1 MVAGRSHDPTCGSL
15 ETEVSRRVRR
25 GSALGDVP
33 SPALEIFLY
42 QSVEI
47 TFLL

>member
-33 SPALEIFLY
+33 SHPLTDSFSGGLEGHR
-42 QSVEI
+42 Q
-47 TFLL
+47 